1 MQQTADVVVVG
12 AGVNGLSTAFHLA
25 KAGVKRVV
33 VVERRHLAAGA
44 TGKSGALV
52 RMHYTNEPETRLA
65 FESLRYF
72 QNWRHMV
79 GGECGFQPVGL
90 LVFVPPAFRDHLEA
104 NVAMQRKI
112 GVNAGVITAA
122 EAQQLDPSLDVS
134 DVTHVAYEPESGFA
148 DPNATAFGF
157 ARAAMDR
164 GVQIQL
170 ETPVTR
176 VLTDGGRVT
185 GVETSNDTIAAPSV
199 VVAAGAWA
207 NQLFAPL
214 GIHLG
219 LVPTLARIAIFR
231 WAFERAPKQLTY
243 IDYVH
248 HTWARP
254 HDGTCT
260 LLGAEVPQ
268 DAEAPRGDPDTYAE
282 AVSQD
287 YIELCRGKIARR
299 FPVMRHSTV
308 RGNWQGIL
316 MMSPDSRPVIGRL
329 PEYDGLYCMAG
340 DSGTSFKTSPAI
352 GKCLAE
358 LITDGRATTVDLRP
372 FRASRFAEGKPW
384 RDEFDYGLEHAT
396 ISR

>member
-1 MQQTADVVVVG
+1 MQTADVVVVG
-12 AGVNGLSTAFHLA
+12 AGANGLSTAFHLA
-25 KAGVKRVV
+25 KAGMRRIV

-52 RMHYTNEPETRLA
+52 RTHYTNEPETRLA
-65 FESLRYF
+65 FESLKYF
-72 QNWRHMV
+72 QNWADMV

-90 LVFVPPAFRDHLEA
+90 LVFVPPRFRDHLET
-104 NVAMQRKI
+104 NVAMHRKI
-112 GVNAGVITAA
+112 GANACVIPAA
-122 EAQQLDPSLDVS
+122 DAQRLDPALDVS
-134 DVTHVAYEPESGFA
+134 DVSHVAYEPESGFA

-164 GVQIQL
+164 GVEIQL
-170 ETPVTR
+170 ETSARR
-176 VLTDGGRVT
+176 VVTDGGRVT
-185 GVETSNDTIAAPSV
+185 GVETSNGTISAARV
-199 VVAAGAWA
+199 VVVAGAWA
-207 NQLFAPL
+207 NQLFQPL
-214 GIHLG
+214 GIDLG

-243 IDYVH
+243 IDYVE

-254 HDGTCT
+254 HDGTST
-260 LLGAEVPQ
+260 LIGAEVPQ
-268 DAEAPRGDPDTYAE
+268 DSEAPRGDPNTYVE

-287 YIELCRGKIARR
+287 YIELCRAKISKR

-316 MMSPDSRPVIGRL
+316 MMSPDSRPVIGEL
-329 PEYDGLYCMAG
+329 PGYEGLYCMAG

-352 GKCLAE
+352 GKCLSE
-358 LITDGRATTVDLRP
+358 LITEGRAKTVDLTP
-372 FRASRFAEGKPW
+372 FRASRFAEGKLW